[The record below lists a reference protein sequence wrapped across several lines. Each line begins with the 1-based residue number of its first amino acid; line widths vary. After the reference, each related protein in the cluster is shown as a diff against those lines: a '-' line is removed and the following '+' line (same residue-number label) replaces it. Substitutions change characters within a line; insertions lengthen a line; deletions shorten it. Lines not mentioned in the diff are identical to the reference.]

1 MLFTRPAFQGNNP
14 GYRCGLWNTK
24 KNTITLKQPNAYVND
39 ENSLTG
45 GTKSRSTF
53 RRVRT
58 KFHTKRTVI
67 NIVPTSASNAAFLRV
82 MVGV

>member
-1 MLFTRPAFQGNNP
+1 MLFPPVFQGNNHD
-14 GYRCGLWNTK
+14 YRCALWNTK
-24 KNTITLKQPNAYVND
+24 KNTITLKQPKAYVNE

-45 GTKSRSTF
+45 GTKSRRTF

-58 KFHTKRTVI
+58 KFHTRRTVI
-67 NIVPTSASNAAFLRV
+67 NIVPTSANSAAFLRV